1 MESLKCPRSRE
12 DLEKKLFSAKR
23 FLDVFVTDA
32 STFTGDTTVSFSRPE
47 K

>member
-1 MESLKCPRSRE
+1 MELLKCPRSRD

-23 FLDVFVTDA
+23 FLDDFVTDA
-32 STFTGDTTVSFSRPE
+32 STFTGDTTVSLSRPE

>member
-1 MESLKCPRSRE
+1 MKCPKSRE
-12 DLEKKLFSAKR
+12 LLEKKLFRAKR

-32 STFTGDTTVSFSRPE
+32 STFTGDTTVSLSRP